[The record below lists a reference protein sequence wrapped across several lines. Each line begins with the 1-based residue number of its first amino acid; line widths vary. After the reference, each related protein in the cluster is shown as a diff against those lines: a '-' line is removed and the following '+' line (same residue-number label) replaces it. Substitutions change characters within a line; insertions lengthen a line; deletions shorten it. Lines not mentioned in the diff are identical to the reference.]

1 MASSARWIVRA
12 ASSVAAIMVV
22 VVLAILAGKGG
33 ASGSRHRVPEIVA
46 VTSYAIPHFRR
57 GAADVS
63 RFGALEYLGGFEMRG
78 HHSNFGGLSAIRVG
92 ADGQRFLTV
101 TDTGDWIR
109 GQITYKDGKPVGLA
123 NVTIAPLLGPDGQR
137 AKDMGLWDAE
147 SIALAG
153 NTAYVGIERNHT
165 VLAFDINR
173 DGLTARGQ
181 FRRLPDFVRRWPRN
195 RGIEAMGV
203 MPPGSAYAGRLI
215 GLSER
220 SSDTSE
226 LIEGF
231 VMQPDG
237 DESFRFLLKR
247 SDGFDVTDL
256 DFLPNGDLIVL
267 ERFFSPL
274 RGVAMRLRRIKT
286 AEIKAHASV
295 DGEVLLVADG
305 GAFHVDNMEGLSIH
319 KTIRGDTV
327 FTLLSDDNYSVAQR
341 TLLLQFKW
349 LGD

>member
-1 MASSARWIVRA
+1 
-12 ASSVAAIMVV
+12 
-22 VVLAILAGKGG
+22 
-33 ASGSRHRVPEIVA
+33 
-46 VTSYAIPHFRR
+46 
-57 GAADVS
+57 
-63 RFGALEYLGGFEMRG
+63 
-78 HHSNFGGLSAIRVG
+78 
-92 ADGQRFLTV
+92 
-101 TDTGDWIR
+101 
-109 GQITYKDGKPVGLA
+109 
-123 NVTIAPLLGPDGQR
+123 VTIAPLLGPDGQR